1 MTKAIIQR
9 SSEKFLAEKGSFTAL
24 CAACN
29 LQEQE
34 VTDKIKLAEIL
45 SEKGLR
51 VIAVAK
57 SDGNN
62 SEFVGLAGIAD
73 RIREDSKDT

>member
-1 MTKAIIQR
+1 MD
-9 SSEKFLAEKGSFTAL
+9 EKFFVGKGSFDTI

-29 LQEQE
+29 
-34 VTDKIKLAEIL
+34 VTEEKAKDMLKLAETL

-57 SDGNN
+57 GADRSKL
-62 SEFVGLAGIAD
+62 EFVGLAGIAD
-73 RIREDSKDT
+73 RIREDSTRDTGSD